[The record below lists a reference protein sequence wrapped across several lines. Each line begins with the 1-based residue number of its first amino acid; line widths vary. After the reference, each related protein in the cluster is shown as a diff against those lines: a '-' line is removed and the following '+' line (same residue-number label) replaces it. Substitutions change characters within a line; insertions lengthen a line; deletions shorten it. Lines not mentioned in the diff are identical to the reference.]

1 MRLPSSN
8 AISLRRFMLHTV
20 SKKSGNNCVPRV
32 SMGSKSIRSTNYTL
46 WGGVMELTEYVPRE
60 ELERRWGRVR
70 RFMDCD
76 SLIILQNVDQ
86 YYLAGTLQSGVLWF
100 PREGEPLLAVR
111 KSFQRAKI
119 ESAVRNLVPLKTY
132 SELAGLIPN
141 PGQTTGFELDVLPL
155 ATYQQVAKYF
165 SKSKIVDGSMAVRNA
180 RSVKTPY
187 EIECIRRA
195 AQQLD
200 AKFLAVTGRL
210 HEGLAEFELA
220 AHIEYLLRMAGHQGF
235 TRVRRFNMEM
245 HYGAVSFGETAAYP
259 HAFDGPVGVRGLYA
273 ASPTM
278 GSRRVLKRNEPV
290 MIDICGGYA
299 GYIADGSRTYSIG
312 PVSQQM
318 RDTHHYIL
326 ELNAWIENQ
335 LRPGNIPSQIYQNI
349 LNRVAKTSFAPHF
362 MGAAENQVRFVAHSV
377 GLELDEIPVTAPKFD
392 APLEPGVVL
401 AVEPKVF
408 YPGLGG
414 VGVENTYVVTD
425 GACERLT
432 VSPMEIYEV

>member
-1 MRLPSSN
+1 MQLPE
-8 AISLRRFMLHTV
+8 F
-20 SKKSGNNCVPRV
+20 
-32 SMGSKSIRSTNYTL
+32 
-46 WGGVMELTEYVPRE
+46 VPRE
-60 ELERRWGRVR
+60 ELERRWARVR

-76 SLIILQNVDQ
+76 SLIILQSVDL
-86 YYLAGTLQSGVLWF
+86 YYLTGTVQSGVLWF
-100 PREGEPLLAVR
+100 PREGEPLLTVR
-111 KSFQRAKI
+111 KSFQRAQA
-119 ESAVRNLVPLKTY
+119 ESAVRNLAPLKSY
-132 SELAGLIPN
+132 SDLPGLIPN
-141 PGQTTGFELDVLPL
+141 PGETIGFELDVLPL
-155 ATYQQVAKYF
+155 ATYQQISKHF

-180 RSVKTPY
+180 RSVKSAY

-200 AKFLAVTGRL
+200 TMFLDVPKHL
-210 HEGLAEFELA
+210 HEGVAEFELA
-220 AHIEYLLRMAGHQGF
+220 ARIEYVLRMAGHQGL

-245 HYGAVSFGETAAYP
+245 FYGAVSFAETAAYP
-259 HAFDGPVGVRGLYA
+259 HAFDGPVGVRGLYPA
-273 ASPTM
+273 VPLM

-318 RDTHHYIL
+318 RDTHQYIL
-326 ELNAWIENQ
+326 ELNAWIEDQ
-335 LRPGNIPSQIYQNI
+335 MRPGNIPSQIYQSI
-349 LNRVAKTSFAPHF
+349 LDRVAQTSFAAHF

-377 GLELDEIPVTAPKFD
+377 GLELDEIPVIAPKFD

-414 VGVENTYVVTD
+414 VGVENTYVVTEK
-425 GACERLT
+425 ACERLT
-432 VSPMEIYEV
+432 TSPMDIFTVQS

>member
-60 ELERRWGRVR
+60 ELERRWGRVS

-86 YYLAGTLQSGVLWF
+86 YYLTGTLQTGVLWF

-111 KSFQRAKI
+111 KSFERAKR
-119 ESAVRNLVPLKTY
+119 ESAVRNIVPLKTY
-132 SELAGLIPN
+132 SDLPGLIPS
-141 PGQTTGFELDVLPL
+141 PGAVVGFELDVLPL
-155 ATYQQVAKYF
+155 ATYHQVSKHF
-165 SKSKIVDGSMAVRNA
+165 SSAKIVDDSMAVRNA
-180 RSVKTPY
+180 RGVKTPY

-200 AKFLAVTGRL
+200 TMFLDIPTQL

-220 AHIEYLLRMAGHQGF
+220 ARIEYVLRMAGHHGL

-245 HYGAVSFGETAAYP
+245 YYGAVSFAETASYP
-259 HAFDGPVGVRGLYA
+259 HAFDGPVGIRGLYA
-273 ASPTM
+273 AVPMM
-278 GSRRVLKRNEPV
+278 GGRRLLKPNEPV
-290 MIDICGGYA
+290 MIDVCGGYA

-318 RDTHHYIL
+318 RDTHQYIL
-326 ELNAWIENQ
+326 ELNSWIEDQ
-335 LRPGNIPSQIYQNI
+335 LRPGKIPSQIYQ
-349 LNRVAKTSFAPHF
+349 A
-362 MGAAENQVRFVAHSV
+362 
-377 GLELDEIPVTAPKFD
+377 
-392 APLEPGVVL
+392 
-401 AVEPKVF
+401 
-408 YPGLGG
+408 
-414 VGVENTYVVTD
+414 
-425 GACERLT
+425 
-432 VSPMEIYEV
+432 